1 MTQEILTEE
10 QVTAQT
16 ISELLSRAFIENE
29 IDEDGDIVVTLDNF
43 TSLIVVDTDRKL
55 LKFGMSFTL
64 YAGDEEQKN
73 AYANRLNMNYIFASF
88 YVRNDSA
95 VGEYYLPFDRGVL
108 AYHIIY
114 TVRKMHD
121 LVPDVLAM
129 GDDDNLLGRD
139 TAGNG
144 EGSLNA

>member
-1 MTQEILTEE
+1 MNQEILTEE

-16 ISELLSRAFIENE
+16 VSDLLSRAFIENE

-55 LKFGMSFTL
+55 LKIGMSFTL
-64 YAGDEEQKN
+64 YAGDEQQKN

-88 YVRNDSA
+88 YVRNDSV

-108 AYHIIY
+108 AYHIIFA
-114 TVRKMHD
+114 VRKMHD

-139 TAGNG
+139 TAGSTDSG
-144 EGSLNA
+144 VNA